1 MLDAQP
7 FVDVPDLDA
16 DEQCRLEAT
25 THGNPVESLLQGL
38 PDLQLGYDLST
49 FAFRSLSCFYCQ
61 DWSWFGRLVCIFLV
75 DIQVIGEERPPSTSR
90 LLLKIWGFCVKRLP
104 LSLGSPLS
112 LPSYL
117 PPSLPRR
124 GQSFRVSYRGAAWV
138 RYAAGYGLG
147 LGFSWGTL
155 RARGGN
161 AKISPNR

>member
-16 DEQCRLEAT
+16 HEQCRLEAT

-104 LSLGSPLS
+104 LSLGSPPS

-117 PPSLPRR
+117 PPSGGGL
-124 GQSFRVSYRGAAWV
+124 GEVCCGLWFRVGVFMGHPPRAI
-138 RYAAGYGLG
+138 GLG
-147 LGFSWGTL
+147 ILCFCCGL
-155 RARGGN
+155 
-161 AKISPNR
+161 I